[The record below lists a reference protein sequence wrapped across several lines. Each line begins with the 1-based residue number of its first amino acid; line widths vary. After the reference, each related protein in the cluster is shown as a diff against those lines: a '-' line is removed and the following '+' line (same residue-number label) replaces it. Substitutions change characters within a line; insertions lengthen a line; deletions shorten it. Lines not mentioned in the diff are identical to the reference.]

1 MGLAITETTL
11 ELPPI
16 FVIVARHLIYYK
28 DDYGLN
34 LDNGRKSYQ
43 RPKRRLKLIE
53 KDYRSSFDLYSTKE
67 NHLVTT
73 VPIIKMKN
81 APGRV
86 ILTVLQE

>member
-1 MGLAITETTL
+1 MG
-11 ELPPI
+11 
-16 FVIVARHLIYYK
+16 
-28 DDYGLN
+28 G
-34 LDNGRKSYQ
+34 KSYQ

-86 ILTVLQE
+86 ILTGLRE